1 VAGGAGAKDAPIYTI
16 ANSSRACERIWG
28 VRGGIASSL
37 SQRPPLSMS
46 GSSRRER
53 ELVRATRRGSQEA
66 TDALVRQYWPDLYRT
81 AFLISGDRSA
91 AEDIAQ
97 DAMLAALDRLDDFDV
112 RRRLAPWLH
121 RIVANRSIDWVR
133 IQRRQY
139 ELAKRVAH
147 GSDQREDVGV
157 GLPGSLA
164 EALDAL
170 AELDRAI
177 VVLRH
182 LFEYRSSEIGELL
195 DLPAGTVRRRLQE
208 ALAQLKHEL
217 GKETRDHA

>member
-1 VAGGAGAKDAPIYTI
+1 MAAPIYAI
-16 ANSSRACERIWG
+16 ANSSRACGRIWG
-28 VRGGIASSL
+28 VRGEIASSL
-37 SQRPPLSMS
+37 RQRPPRPMS

-66 TDALVRQYWPDLYRT
+66 SDALVRQYWPNLYRT

-133 IQRRQY
+133 TRRRQH
-139 ELAKRVAH
+139 ELARRVAEAI
-147 GSDQREDVGV
+147 GQREDLGA
-157 GLPGSLA
+157 GLPAPLA

-182 LFEYRSSEIGELL
+182 LFEYRSSEIGKLL

-208 ALAQLKHEL
+208 ALAQLKDEL

>member
-1 VAGGAGAKDAPIYTI
+1 
-16 ANSSRACERIWG
+16 
-28 VRGGIASSL
+28 
-37 SQRPPLSMS
+37 MS

-66 TDALVRQYWPDLYRT
+66 SDALVRQYWPNLYRT

-112 RRRLAPWLH
+112 GRRLAPWLH

-133 IQRRQY
+133 RRRRQH
-139 ELAKRVAH
+139 ELARRVADAI
-147 GSDQREDVGV
+147 GQREDLGA
-157 GLPGSLA
+157 GLPAPLA

-182 LFEYRSSEIGELL
+182 LFEYRSSEIGKLL
-195 DLPAGTVRRRLQE
+195 DLPAGTVRRRLQG
-208 ALAQLKHEL
+208 ALGQLKDEL
-217 GKETRDHA
+217 GKETRDDA